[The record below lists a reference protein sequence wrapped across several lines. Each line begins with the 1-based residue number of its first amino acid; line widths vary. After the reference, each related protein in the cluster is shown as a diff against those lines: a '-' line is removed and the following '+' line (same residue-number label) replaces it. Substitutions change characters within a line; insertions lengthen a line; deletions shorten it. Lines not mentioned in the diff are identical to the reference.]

1 MRRALASIRFSPAD
15 RPRLA
20 SRPARSRT
28 TSTTWTRSPDAS
40 FSRFALYR
48 CDQSRPSS
56 PPPGTVTPQPISK
69 LPGSLSQRPKLVP
82 RMTVTGHAVMPLG
95 GTLCLGRGSDE
106 VMAEADEGGASRP
119 NARRA
124 VLAPPRVCPLLARVA
139 VLAIGQT
146 WSLDLPETVR
156 RRSEASEPDSVSPA
170 AAVGGRSSRPGP
182 GPARAALPR
191 QVNSGP
197 NSSTASGCPGQPAMA
212 TGIQPDGS
220 GSASRRS
227 RNAMRVK
234 PYAIRFPSRNAHHT
248 ALPAP
253 GGWIS
258 TSGCSCR
265 YRSSLR
271 TWSGRPGGTS
281 CTGQYRHP
289 ASGQRNGFPKSPA
302 PCHHRYGYEC
312 RRALVRPSKRR
323 LNAGL
328 DLPHFW
334 ACSSHRAQSKTR
346 STVTR
351 RTHVPAGWLT
361 GPMVRTDAAGC
372 AAADRELSFPRPGL
386 PHTTAAQAAN
396 E

>member
-1 MRRALASIRFSPAD
+1 
-15 RPRLA
+15 
-20 SRPARSRT
+20 
-28 TSTTWTRSPDAS
+28 
-40 FSRFALYR
+40 
-48 CDQSRPSS
+48 
-56 PPPGTVTPQPISK
+56 
-69 LPGSLSQRPKLVP
+69 
-82 RMTVTGHAVMPLG
+82 
-95 GTLCLGRGSDE
+95 
-106 VMAEADEGGASRP
+106 
-119 NARRA
+119 
-124 VLAPPRVCPLLARVA
+124 
-139 VLAIGQT
+139 
-146 WSLDLPETVR
+146 
-156 RRSEASEPDSVSPA
+156 
-170 AAVGGRSSRPGP
+170 
-182 GPARAALPR
+182 
-191 QVNSGP
+191 
-197 NSSTASGCPGQPAMA
+197 MA

-271 TWSGRPGGTS
+271 IWSGRPGGTS

-328 DLPHFW
+328 DLPVPDIPVASGGQPHFW

-346 STVTR
+346 SFLGNGTVKTAAALVDLHARLRGGLGRRLGGAHAATSRMPIAASPRPARCTQRSRSPSTALASSTVT
-351 RTHVPAGWLT
+351 
-361 GPMVRTDAAGC
+361 
-372 AAADRELSFPRPGL
+372 PG
-386 PHTTAAQAAN
+386 
-396 E
+396 